1 MSAWSREH
9 AKQWIA
15 DAAQA
20 AHVPSFPLRDLAEHL
35 ASPQLRHRGFWR
47 DFQVDGRTIKMPAA
61 PVGATLHPGIGL
73 AAAAKRSPRDPA
85 MTASRGVSPGDEC
98 AAP

>member
-61 PVGATLHPGIGL
+61 PFGATLHPGIGSAVVS
-73 AAAAKRSPRDPA
+73 AAARPPRAGWDRCMAGSGGAGP
-85 MTASRGVSPGDEC
+85 
-98 AAP
+98 